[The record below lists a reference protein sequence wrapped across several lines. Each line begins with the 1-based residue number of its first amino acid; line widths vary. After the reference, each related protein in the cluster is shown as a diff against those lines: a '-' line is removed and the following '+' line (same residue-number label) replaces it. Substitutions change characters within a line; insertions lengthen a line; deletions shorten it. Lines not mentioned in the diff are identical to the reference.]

1 MKQDEKSSMKLV
13 SSNVEYMQ
21 VFVMIKNAG
30 TKINVDVNVKN

>member
-1 MKQDEKSSMKLV
+1 MKQDEKNSMKLV
-13 SSNVEYMQ
+13 SSNVEHMQ